1 MSTIHQTPEKYIMN
15 MQSHKT
21 SESSFKRLIDHIH
34 MELPTLNDTS
44 VENGPL
50 DPEVLIHT
58 GANGT

>member
-1 MSTIHQTPEKYIMN
+1 MN

-44 VENGPL
+44 EENGPL
-50 DPEVLIHT
+50 DPEVLTHT